1 MINVLS
7 APLYKAEIL
16 DTISGVVYPKILH
29 LGEQLLKKLNGI
41 TTTLVDRRILCNGL
55 PAIRKIT

>member
-29 LGEQLLKKLNGI
+29 LGEQLLKKMDGI
-41 TTTLVDRRILCNGL
+41 TLEDRRILCNSL
-55 PAIRKIT
+55 HAILKIT

>member
-29 LGEQLLKKLNGI
+29 LGERLLNKINGI
-41 TTTLVDRRILCNGL
+41 TATLVDLRIFMQ
-55 PAIRKIT
+55 